1 MSYPTQTDNGYK
13 FSINQDLN
21 YFTKRN
27 WLINTR
33 EDILKYSNTNMNEQW
48 KRAYQN
54 LADALN
60 MLDAMIAR
68 CEVVTCQME
77 EINNDLEK

>member
-1 MSYPTQTDNGYK
+1 MSYPTQNDNGYK
-13 FSINQDLN
+13 FLINQDSN

-60 MLDAMIAR
+60 LLDAMIAR
-68 CEVVTCQME
+68 CEVVTCQMK

>member
-13 FSINQDLN
+13 FSINQDSN